1 MRAETKK
8 LLLWIALGAGAAGLI
23 AVAITFFM
31 RPAEGVVLNYG
42 DRPIDFLAPNWF
54 YLWAVVPFFYVVRTT
69 SLTDV
74 STAQQLTQAT
84 LRSLLIIVIA
94 GALARPAWTAS
105 DTKIATVVLVDVSK
119 SVSSKQLDKAKA
131 YIAKLEDAK
140 GGDDRVYVVSFAERP
155 KVVLRKKNSKQ
166 WKIDRHVGAD
176 HGTNIQAAMQ
186 LAYGMYPDGFVPRMV
201 IISDGIQTRGDILVE
216 SYRAEEFGVK
226 VSFKMF
232 SEKKDRVQEVRLVS
246 LNLPDEIKAKQP
258 FEVVGEVFSTHK
270 QKVTF
275 VLYKTESGGV
285 QRVSKVKELRPG
297 TQTVKFRAEAMRKGT
312 VKFKLVIKKPQYDTQ
327 RKNNVVEMVG
337 PVKGR
342 PRVLYVEGGL
352 LRDPS
357 SAGYLKRALTFDNI
371 DVDVRG
377 PRGIPHSKA
386 KLDAYDLVI
395 VSDVPRTL
403 MGQGQ
408 MSALKAYTTGGG
420 GLIVAGGQDSFG
432 SGGYQNTTI
441 EKIMP
446 VRFDSE
452 KTREQPNVAIALVMD
467 RSGSMSGS
475 KIQAAKESASATA
488 RVLQPRD
495 LITVIAFDNQ
505 PRTVVRLQRASNR
518 MRIQTDISRLTAG
531 GGTNI
536 YPALRE
542 AYEVLR
548 DVTAKV
554 KHVIVLS
561 DGQAPYT
568 GIADLCQEMRSAR
581 ITVSAVGIGSGADRN
596 LLNLIADNGD
606 GRLYMTNDV
615 SQLPRIFMK
624 ETSEAQKSQLV
635 EDDVHVHV
643 VKRVEAIEGTGVAS
657 APALLGYV
665 TTKPKPRSE
674 VILVSDLGEPILAR
688 WKVGAGT
695 SVAWTSDVKN
705 RWSVRWITWGG
716 YPKFW
721 AQLVRSSMRHKD
733 HKSFDIYHR
742 IEDGRAIVEV
752 DAIDAKD
759 KFVNDLETKL
769 EVVHPSGKVVHKI
782 DMKQTA
788 AGRYVADFRIDQ
800 YGSYLLRAYH
810 YRGTNMIRKTQSSI
824 ALTYADEY
832 RFTEPRQV
840 PLRHAATVTGGL
852 NLDNPIHKPKA
863 VFKPAPD
870 EKDIYIEDLWPWVL
884 LLVAMLLILD
894 LYFKR
899 IRVFGH
905 RVMRFS

>member
-8 LLLWIALGAGAAGLI
+8 FLLYSLAGIGIGMAIASG
-23 AVAITFFM
+23 ITIFLN
-31 RPAEGVVLNYG
+31 PAEGVQLDWG
-42 DRPIDFLAPNWF
+42 ERPIEFLEPNWF
-54 YLWAVVPFFYVVRTT
+54 YLIAVIPFFYVIRTA

-74 STAQQLTQAT
+74 STAQQITQAT
-84 LRSLLIIVIA
+84 LRSVLVIA
-94 GALARPAWTAS
+94 LACALARPAWTTS
-105 DTKIATVVLVDVSK
+105 DTKISTVVLVDVSK
-119 SVSSKQLDKAKA
+119 SVSDKQLEKTRA
-131 YIAKLEDAK
+131 YIAQLEDAK
-140 GGDDRVYVVSFAERP
+140 GPHDKVYVVTFAERP
-155 KVVLRKKNSKQ
+155 KVASRKKGSKQ
-166 WKIDRHVGAD
+166 WKLSRHVGAD

-186 LAYGMYPDGFVPRMV
+186 LAYGMFPDGYVPRMV
-201 IISDGIQTRGDILVE
+201 IMSDGIQTRGDILVE

-226 VSFKMF
+226 VSWKMF
-232 SEKKDRVQEVRLVS
+232 ADKKDRVQEVRLVS
-246 LNLPDEIKAKQP
+246 LNLPEEIKARQP

-270 QKVTF
+270 QKVKF

-285 QRVSKVKELRPG
+285 QRVTKEQELRPG

-312 VKFKLVIKKPQYDTQ
+312 VRFKLVLQKPKYDTQ
-327 RKNNVVEMVG
+327 RKNNVVEMVS

-342 PRVLYVEGGL
+342 PRVLYVEGGM
-352 LRDPS
+352 LRDHS
-357 SAGYLKRALTFDNI
+357 AAGYLKRALTLDNI

-386 KLDAYDLVI
+386 KMDPYDLVI

-403 MGQGQ
+403 MSQGQ
-408 MSALKAYTTGGG
+408 MSALKAYTSGGG
-420 GLIVAGGQDSFG
+420 GLIVAGGEDSFG

-467 RSGSMSGS
+467 RSGSMSGG
-475 KIQAAKESASATA
+475 KIEAAKESARATA
-488 RVLQPRD
+488 RVLSPRD
-495 LITVIAFDNQ
+495 LITVIAFDNS
-505 PRTVVRLQRASNR
+505 PRTIVRLQRASNR
-518 MRIQTDISRLTAG
+518 MRIQSDISRLSAG

-548 DVTAKV
+548 DVNAKV
-554 KHVIVLS
+554 KHAIVLS

-568 GIADLCQEMRSAR
+568 GIADLCQEMRASR

-606 GRLYMTNDV
+606 GRLYMTNDL
-615 SQLPRIFMK
+615 SQLPRIFMR
-624 ETSEAQKSQLV
+624 ETTEAQKSSLV

-643 VKRVEAIEGTGVAS
+643 VKRVEAIEGTGVGS

-665 TTKPKPRSE
+665 STKPKPRSE
-674 VILVSDLGEPILAR
+674 LILASDLGEPILAR

-705 RWSVRWITWGG
+705 RWAVRWITWGG

-769 EVVHPSGKVVHKI
+769 EVVHPSGRIVHKI

-810 YRGTNMIRKTQSSI
+810 YRGPNLIRKTQSSI

-832 RFTEPRQV
+832 RYTEPREL

-852 NLDNPIHKPKA
+852 NLNNPINKPKA

-870 EKDIYIEDLWPWVL
+870 EKDFYVEDLWPWVL

-899 IRVFGH
+899 IRLFGY